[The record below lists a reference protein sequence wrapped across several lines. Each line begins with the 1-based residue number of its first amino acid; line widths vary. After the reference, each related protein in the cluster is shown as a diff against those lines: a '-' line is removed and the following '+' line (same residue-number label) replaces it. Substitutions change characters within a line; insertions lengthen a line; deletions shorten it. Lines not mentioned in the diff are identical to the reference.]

1 MKNFSANLLI
11 LMMLIIGAVM
21 DTPAQTR
28 IRFGRGSTSA
38 TVSGS
43 LAGHGTRTY
52 VLGARAGQR
61 LSANVSSRGGCVQ
74 FNGSTSISMTTEDGN
89 NYLDISNEC
98 KGRTV
103 RYSLTVTI
111 D

>member
-1 MKNFSANLLI
+1 MKKLSAHLLI
-11 LMMLIIGAVM
+11 LVMVLMGAVM

-38 TVSGS
+38 SVSGTLQS
-43 LAGHGTRTY
+43 HGTRTY

-61 LSANVSSRGGCVQ
+61 LTANVSSRGGCVI
-74 FNGSTSISMTTEDGN
+74 FAGSSSISMITEDGN

-98 KGRTV
+98 RGAV
-103 RYSLTVTI
+103 RYTLTVSI
-111 D
+111 R